1 MALDIPSLAQASL
14 DKAWETAA
22 SVLKACV
29 VKQTPTTVYNP
40 LTDAT
45 TTIWA
50 STTTIKGL
58 FYAPRIEEVPAA
70 SQTAFVENRM
80 VMLLVRSSDMPSFV
94 AINDVVE
101 QGTTVW
107 NVQSVFRDPSDKVT
121 ILTLQR

>member
-22 SVLKACV
+22 SVLKTCV
-29 VKQTPTTVYNP
+29 VKQAPTTAYNP

-45 TTIWA
+45 TTTWA

>member
-22 SVLKACV
+22 SVLKTCV

-45 TTIWA
+45 TTTWA